1 MIKKHQM
8 LLAAIIVTASGIMFV
23 LGIWLYS
30 SYRGHKQIFL
40 AYAERELFEVTQDF
54 YLENQEDFEKENQHQ
69 RTGKLARM
77 AADIQIK
84 YPNTNRDTIQQI
96 LTEQYFSR
104 TNAADSTAPS
114 EPKSSRGNRSRH
126 FIMSYAFRTIS
137 WTEQV
142 IDSLDKRLTTAM
154 SQKKRFSPF
163 TLRLVEIEEKSEGS
177 RDFYAQRFKESKTRP
192 ILVDPTDRVFLELE
206 FSNPRPFLVKSIGWQ
221 LFFSFILT
229 AALWGTFLTLMK
241 TIRKQRQLAQLRKAF
256 VNNMTHELKTP
267 VSTVMAAIESIQR
280 YGAQEDR
287 EKMNRYL
294 NLSRQEL
301 EHLSRMIE
309 KVLQVDVA
317 ETNGVHLNPV
327 RFDFGQV
334 VAECADNFRLTSKK
348 NIEITLDREGDSFG
362 LVGDPSHLKSVINNL
377 LDNAIKYSNAPVFI
391 QLQLQESEKEIS
403 LKVSDNGIGIPQSYL
418 QDVFDLFFRVPSGN
432 VHNVKGF
439 GLGLAYVKQIIHEHQ
454 GQIHVTSKEGNGS
467 VFVVTLPKQ

>member
-1 MIKKHQM
+1 M

-54 YLENQEDFEKENQHQ
+54 YLENQDDIEKENQHQ
-69 RTGKLARM
+69 HTGKLARM
-77 AADIQIK
+77 VADIEIK
-84 YPNTNRDTIQQI
+84 YPHTNRDTIRHI
-96 LTEQYFSR
+96 LTEHYFNR
-104 TNAADSTAPS
+104 TNSADSSALS
-114 EPKSSRGNRSRH
+114 GQKSNRGNRSRH

-137 WTEQV
+137 WSDQV
-142 IDSLDKRLTTAM
+142 IDSLERRLTAAM
-154 SQKKRFSPF
+154 SEKNRLSPF
-163 TLRLVEIEEKSEGS
+163 TLRLVEIEKKSERS
-177 RDFYAQRFKESKTRP
+177 RDFYARRFKESKTRP
-192 ILVDPTDRVFLELE
+192 MLVDPADRVFLELE
-206 FSNPRPFLVKSIGWQ
+206 FSNPRPVLIKSIGWQ
-221 LFFSFILT
+221 LFFSFLLT
-229 AALWGTFLTLMK
+229 AALWGTFFALMK

-280 YGAQEDR
+280 YGALEDR
-287 EKMNRYL
+287 EKTNRYL

-327 RFDFGQV
+327 WFDFDQLV
-334 VAECADNFRLTSKK
+334 TECADNVQLTSKK
-348 NIEITLDREGDSFG
+348 NIEITIDREGNSFG

-377 LDNAIKYSNAPVFI
+377 LDNAIKYSNEPVLI
-391 QLQLQESEKEIS
+391 HLQLQEREKEIS
-403 LKVSDNGIGIPQSYL
+403 LKVNDNGIGIPESYL

-439 GLGLAYVKQIIHEHQ
+439 GLGLAYVKQIVHEHQ
-454 GQIHVTSKEGNGS
+454 GQIDVTSREGNGS